1 MDTVRA
7 ENPVDKAWTLIDP
20 AETRANTIEHATA
33 RISQPT
39 GNQLT
44 TSKGDKV
51 MGIRMTSLTNQASEL
66 DDIKGVSVVRIP
78 FICGEYTTE
87 YAEPKPTVKE
97 QQ

>member
-1 MDTVRA
+1 
-7 ENPVDKAWTLIDP
+7 
-20 AETRANTIEHATA
+20 
-33 RISQPT
+33 
-39 GNQLT
+39 
-44 TSKGDKV
+44 